1 MTDTPTKKL
10 WSQQTVEERVR
21 TALRSKKAF
30 IESIDPDDQ
39 ALTHH
44 NYENNPRLYVLVDEN
59 RHFIRIL
66 ENILEE
72 PAT

>member
-1 MTDTPTKKL
+1 MTDTPIKKL

-30 IESIDPDDQ
+30 IESVDPDDQ
-39 ALTHH
+39 VLTSH
-44 NYENNPRLYVLVDEN
+44 NYKNNPRLYVLVDEN

>member
-1 MTDTPTKKL
+1 MTDTPTKKP

-30 IESIDPDDQ
+30 IERIDPDDQ
-39 ALTHH
+39 VLTSH
-44 NYENNPRLYVLVDEN
+44 NYKNNPRLYVWVDEN